1 MIKDKNNFPVIY
13 FVGGSAGICP
23 KCGNGNAML
32 DGGSHIP
39 GGRYLAHFECRDCGF
54 TVSVN
59 KCTSVNISMDAE
71 ARVYTGNAA
80 KGLEVP
86 IEVVLAP
93 FDGPTT
99 GRPDISALMDYLGNH
114 PTPDTW

>member
-1 MIKDKNNFPVIY
+1 MIKDANNFPVLYWI
-13 FVGGSAGICP
+13 GGSAAICP

-54 TVSVN
+54 KVSVN
-59 KCTSVNISMDAE
+59 KQTSVDIGMDVDNRE
-71 ARVYTGNAA
+71 YTGVAA
-80 KGLEVP
+80 DGTEVT
-86 IEVVLAP
+86 LGCFDNP
-93 FDGPTT
+93 FEQMMNFLKD
-99 GRPDISALMDYLGNH
+99 H

>member
-1 MIKDKNNFPVIY
+1 MIKDKNNFPVLYWI
-13 FVGGSAGICP
+13 GGSAAICP

-32 DGGSHIP
+32 DTFEP
-39 GGRYLAHFECRDCGF
+39 GIGDQWIQGFKCRDCGF
-54 TVSVN
+54 KVSEN
-59 KCTSVNISMDAE
+59 KQTSVTIMMDVE
-71 ARVYTGNAA
+71 ARNYTGNAA

-93 FDGPTT
+93 FDNAM
-99 GRPDISALMDYLGNH
+99 GRPDIDPLMIFLAIC